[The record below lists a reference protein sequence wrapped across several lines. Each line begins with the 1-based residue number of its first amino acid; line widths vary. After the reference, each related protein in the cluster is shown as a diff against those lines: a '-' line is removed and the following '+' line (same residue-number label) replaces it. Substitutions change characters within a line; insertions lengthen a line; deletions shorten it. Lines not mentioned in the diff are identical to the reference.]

1 MAARDDH
8 GGGIEYRGTGYYAGL
23 SAALV
28 IAAALLAFAVQ
39 NTGAVTVEFLWLDVT
54 APLFA
59 WVIGASLLAVI
70 ADELVGLI
78 WRDRERDRLSRA
90 AAGVRDESTTATE
103 PGATDVGAAAPA
115 AADLAE
121 QTHRYTESRR

>member
-1 MAARDDH
+1 MTAKDRNGRD
-8 GGGIEYRGTGYYAGL
+8 IEYRGTGFYVGGVV
-23 SAALV
+23 SLV
-28 IAAALLAFAVQ
+28 IAAALLIFAVQ
-39 NTGAVTVEFLWLDVT
+39 NTGAVAVEFLWLDVT

-59 WVIGASLLAVI
+59 WVIGAALLAVI
-70 ADELVGLI
+70 ADEFVGLI
-78 WRDRERDRLSRA
+78 WRDRERDRLSM

>member
-1 MAARDDH
+1 MTAKDH
-8 GGGIEYRGTGYYAGL
+8 NRGEIEYRGTGFYAGVV
-23 SAALV
+23 AALV
-28 IAAALLAFAVQ
+28 IVSALLVFAVQ

-78 WRDRERDRLSRA
+78 WRDRERDRLSRVA
-90 AAGVRDESTTATE
+90 ATARDESTTAAE
-103 PGATDVGAAAPA
+103 PGATDVEAAAPA